1 MHLGLYIGSFFAQKQ
16 AGASV
21 CWAVTNCGAL
31 AGQDRAFR
39 VFSVIQ
45 DQQSREVSQ
54 GHIAHRAKRMRLA
67 QEDLK
72 LPRVIS
78 MDACQVN
85 HCFLAV
91 PALVSL

>member
-1 MHLGLYIGSFFAQKQ
+1 MA
-16 AGASV
+16 
-21 CWAVTNCGAL
+21 

-54 GHIAHRAKRMRLA
+54 GHIAHKAKRMRLA
-67 QEDLK
+67 QQDLK
-72 LPRVIS
+72 LPRVIG

-85 HCFLAV
+85 TTPLDSHQSCACLR
-91 PALVSL
+91 

>member
-1 MHLGLYIGSFFAQKQ
+1 M
-16 AGASV
+16 V
-21 CWAVTNCGAL
+21 

-54 GHIAHRAKRMRLA
+54 GHIAHRAKHMRLA

-72 LPRVIS
+72 LPRVIG
-78 MDACQVN
+78 MDACQVSPS
-85 HCFLAV
+85 FLAV
-91 PALVSL
+91 PALVCP

>member
-1 MHLGLYIGSFFAQKQ
+1 MQGTLPALVKCGMESGGLMG
-16 AGASV
+16 
-21 CWAVTNCGAL
+21 

-54 GHIAHRAKRMRLA
+54 GHIAHRAKRMRVA

-72 LPRVIS
+72 LPRVTG
-78 MDACQVN
+78 MDACQVLPS
-85 HCFLAV
+85 CPYL
-91 PALVSL
+91 LLCIWS

>member
-1 MHLGLYIGSFFAQKQ
+1 MG
-16 AGASV
+16 
-21 CWAVTNCGAL
+21 

-54 GHIAHRAKRMRLA
+54 GHIAHRAKRMRVA

-72 LPRVIS
+72 LPRVTG
-78 MDACQVN
+78 MDACQVLPS
-85 HCFLAV
+85 CPYL
-91 PALVSL
+91 LLCMQS

>member
-1 MHLGLYIGSFFAQKQ
+1 MPGTEVLRL
-16 AGASV
+16 
-21 CWAVTNCGAL
+21 L

-54 GHIAHRAKRMRLA
+54 GHIAHRAKRMRVA

-72 LPRVIS
+72 LPRVVG
-78 MDACQVN
+78 MDACQVSIWL
-85 HCFLAV
+85 CT
-91 PALVSL
+91 

>member
-1 MHLGLYIGSFFAQKQ
+1 M
-16 AGASV
+16 V
-21 CWAVTNCGAL
+21 

-67 QEDLK
+67 REDLK
-72 LPRVIS
+72 LPRVIG
-78 MDACQVN
+78 MDACQVLC
-85 HCFLAV
+85 HICSIALPHLLVAELCSELMFLR
-91 PALVSL
+91 

>member
-1 MHLGLYIGSFFAQKQ
+1 MVA
-16 AGASV
+16 AAV
-21 CWAVTNCGAL
+21 CVCV
-31 AGQDRAFR
+31 GQDRAFR

-72 LPRVIS
+72 LPPVTA
-78 MDACQVN
+78 MDACQVRSL
-85 HCFLAV
+85 HSVLCFCVTPDVDMVYTYL
-91 PALVSL
+91 S